1 MLLLLLIAQ
10 SIALVVLIGRLLPGR
25 TRRAPVLP
33 IQDTGPPRVSVLL
46 PTYNE
51 VKRVEPCLEGL
62 MQQGSTVREILVI
75 DGNSGDG
82 TEKLVWGVTAK
93 DGRVRLLYEP
103 PLPNAWIGKV
113 WALQHGLEIASSD
126 WVLNVDADIE
136 PRAGMAAAALQ
147 AAEDL
152 NLQAVSF
159 SPCFAGQTAAEQWL
173 QSALLLTLVYRGGA
187 VGRDGLAPAGR
198 VMANG
203 QCFLIK
209 RDVLVANGG
218 YATART
224 SFADDVTL
232 ARHLARRGVRVGFL
246 DGSRLFR
253 VRSYESLGQMWREW
267 GRSIDLKDATT
278 PLRLTADV
286 ALLILVQAAP
296 IIVLALYATGVWA
309 AHGGASLFLLAANM
323 LLLVI
328 RAAMLG
334 ALAGSYE
341 RLRWTYWLSPLAD
354 PIAILRI
361 ALSALRR
368 PKVWRGRRYG
378 GLATAP
384 NVTEPLP
391 STCDRRRQL

>member
-1 MLLLLLIAQ
+1 LLTVLLIAQ
-10 SIALVVLIGRLLPGR
+10 GIALVVLIGRLLPGR
-25 TRRAPVLP
+25 HRRPPVLP
-33 IQDTGPPRVSVLL
+33 IQDPGPPRVSVLL

-75 DGNSGDG
+75 DGNSSDG
-82 TEKLVWGVTAK
+82 TAGLVHGASAR
-93 DGRVRLLYEP
+93 DARVRVVQEP

-113 WALQHGLEIASSD
+113 WALQHGLENATGD

-147 AAEDL
+147 AAQEL

-173 QSALLLTLVYRGGA
+173 QPALLLTLVYRGGA
-187 VGRDGLAPAGR
+187 VGRDGLAPADR
-198 VMANG
+198 VMGNG

-218 YATART
+218 YATARA

-232 ARHLARRGVRVGFL
+232 ARHLARQGVRVGFL

-278 PLRLTADV
+278 PLRLAADV

-296 IIVLALYATGVWA
+296 VIVLALYATGVWA
-309 AHGGASLFLLAANM
+309 AHGGASWLLLALNV

-328 RAAMLG
+328 RVAMLG
-334 ALAGSYE
+334 PLAGSYE
-341 RLRWTYWLSPLAD
+341 RRRWTYWLSPLAD
-354 PIAILRI
+354 PIAVLRI
-361 ALSALRR
+361 ALSALQR
-368 PKVWRGRRYG
+368 PKRWRGRHYG
-378 GLATAP
+378 GFATAP
-384 NVTEPLP
+384 NATRPLP
-391 STCDRRRQL
+391 STRARRGDL